1 MKKHIENPVLPTEG
15 FVRLPVILK
24 VLSIGKTS
32 WWNGIREGKYPKP
45 SKLGTKTA
53 RWHVDDIRALI
64 AKFKAEAGNEGGF
77 MDTEKEEAING

>member
-1 MKKHIENPVLPTEG
+1 MKTHMNMNYHGELPTEG
-15 FVRLPVILK
+15 FVSLPVVLR

-45 SKLGTKTA
+45 SKFGSKTS

-64 AKFKAEAGNEGGF
+64 AKFKAQAGNNVQPVQN
-77 MDTEKEEAING
+77 EEE